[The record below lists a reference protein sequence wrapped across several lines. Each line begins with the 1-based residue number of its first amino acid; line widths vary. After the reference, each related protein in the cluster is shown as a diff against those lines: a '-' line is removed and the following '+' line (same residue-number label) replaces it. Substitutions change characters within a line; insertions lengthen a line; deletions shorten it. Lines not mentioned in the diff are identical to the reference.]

1 MGRSPGSAGAR
12 DGMKRAVAL
21 VVAAMLVGCA
31 HTGVAIN
38 SSGTVAAGTTAVSGS
53 VAASGS
59 GTAALAFFALAAMAI
74 HSTESW
80 NGNTN
85 YNANPFAGISSSQ
98 QPPELD
104 GKRRVNEQDC
114 SKPIR
119 DWSANLKCK

>member
-1 MGRSPGSAGAR
+1 
-12 DGMKRAVAL
+12 MKRLL
-21 VVAAMLVGCA
+21 VLFLAMCLVGCA
-31 HTGVAIN
+31 QTGVAIN

-59 GTAALAFFALAAMAI
+59 GVAGLALFALAAVAI

-80 NGNTN
+80 NGNTS

-114 SKPIR
+114 SKPIK